1 MPRVS
6 ALVSALFTAIA
17 VIATTFAVE
26 HLLVGRWIQA
36 PVHSTL
42 EAAGAMLALT
52 IAALLR
58 WGRDL
63 YEDPH
68 LEWVTAALLGQG
80 ILDLAH
86 AVIPGGPAFFWSR
99 VLPTLL
105 GGLVLALVW
114 INPGRRF
121 GRWLP
126 AGVSATATV
135 LAAVLLMAPGLW
147 PPAFSMTGDY
157 TSWAKLLNV
166 GGGVGF
172 LIAAGFFI
180 RRHAVARQL
189 SDVAFAGHCSL
200 FGLAGLTFWL
210 ASLWDAAWWT
220 LHVLRLLA
228 YLVSLGYVVDLARR
242 LAARQRHQLEVELAA
257 QMDELTA
264 LQRQLGAAGK
274 DEP

>member
-6 ALVSALFTAIA
+6 ALVSSLFTAI
-17 VIATTFAVE
+17 VVVATTLAVAY
-26 HLLVGRWIQA
+26 LVVGRWVHA
-36 PVHSTL
+36 PAHSTV
-42 EAAGAMLALT
+42 EATGAMLALA

-58 WGRDL
+58 WGREL

-80 ILDLAH
+80 ILDLVH
-86 AVIPGGPAFFWSR
+86 AVVPGGPAFFWSR
-99 VLPTLL
+99 ALPTLL

-114 INPGRRF
+114 INPGRR
-121 GRWLP
+121 GSWLP
-126 AGVSATATV
+126 AGVSAAAAV
-135 LAAVLLMAPGLW
+135 LAALLLVAPGLW
-147 PPAFSMTGDY
+147 PPAFSTTGDY

-166 GGGVGF
+166 GGGAGF
-172 LIAAGFFI
+172 LVAAGFFI

-189 SDVAFAGHCSL
+189 SDAAFAGHCSL
-200 FGLAGLTFWL
+200 FGLAGFTFWL
-210 ASLWDAAWWT
+210 ASLWDAAWWA

-257 QMDELTA
+257 QMDELAA
-264 LQRQLGAAGK
+264 LRRQLGAEGK
-274 DEP
+274 DAP